1 MQKIKS
7 RSHRFLFVLH
17 VLQHN
22 LVSANSGNK
31 SAHTPIAHIVAVAAL
46 VEWEILVHTQSRGST
61 TDRQQ
66 QLIVFYQG
74 RWELV

>member
-7 RSHRFLFVLH
+7 RSQRFLFVLH

-31 SAHTPIAHIVAVAAL
+31 SAHTPIANIVAVAAL
-46 VEWEILVHTQSRGST
+46 VEWEILVHA
-61 TDRQQ
+61 
-66 QLIVFYQG
+66 
-74 RWELV
+74 